1 MPIPLMLSSQLYN
14 FIQDKKIAITV
25 KLCFIETRLKQD
37 YDLRSYFIKITRG
50 TINLLTIVVIYYFS

>member
-25 KLCFIETRLKQD
+25 KLCFIETRLKQV
-37 YDLRSYFIKITRG
+37 YDLQGFFLKIGLGMARG
-50 TINLLTIVVIYYFS
+50 R